1 MKQRGGFLLLVFLFI
16 INLVF
21 ISCFASAGTLKV
33 TEEHPFL
40 VDGKWIQANELKL
53 GDKIQT
59 LNGKNVTI
67 TSLENIETQ
76 EDFQVYNIEVENY
89 SNFII
94 GNEELI
100 VHNSDGN
107 FLGPES
113 PFAYKQ
119 NQLLQAMQGASIKL
133 VIIFGSLM
141 GLYDRIDY
149 KVSDRSNSKKVF
161 KEEVISKTQNFLTS
175 ILDAVDSGKIILKS
189 DEFIGFDRTKEGKI
203 IYAVGNE
210 KDFIKSMKGYKA
222 FNPALDSLSKSVQ
235 LGTQA
240 ELENFSEI
248 IVAAPQKAKN
258 TYYDLVNYAESLGKD
273 STLNEDEKIRLI
285 YKKIQTTLLSVWPS
299 NSPSQNIGA
308 LTTKS
313 GVCRHKSFF
322 LVLMLRHAKINAKL
336 EYSIVHMWV
345 SVYPENRPSFSLDP
359 MNIFSYYE
367 LSNPPYGE
375 PVSTIPANKQK
386 FFTYQNIKSICR
398 SLTQSSKMDQNKCFI
413 DFKESIQP

>member
-1 MKQRGGFLLLVFLFI
+1 MKQRGEFLLLVFLFI

-67 TSLENIETQ
+67 TILENIETQ
-76 EDFQVYNIEVENY
+76 EDFQVYNLEVENY

-113 PFAYKQ
+113 PFAYKP

-313 GVCRHKSFF
+313 
-322 LVLMLRHAKINAKL
+322 
-336 EYSIVHMWV
+336 
-345 SVYPENRPSFSLDP
+345 
-359 MNIFSYYE
+359 
-367 LSNPPYGE
+367 
-375 PVSTIPANKQK
+375 
-386 FFTYQNIKSICR
+386 
-398 SLTQSSKMDQNKCFI
+398 
-413 DFKESIQP
+413 